1 MSRLTYIK
9 IAGKNYPMSFSLG
22 ASKKLIAKFGGVEK
36 IQSEL
41 SKPGKDL
48 EKLDL
53 IMYVLSLL
61 ISQGCA
67 YKNYLEKDMPV
78 PEDSPVIDGKWV
90 PIPQEV
96 IEIAVQMQDM
106 EELTEKI
113 SACIARSN
121 KKEVEA
127 KPTGKNAKATQG

>member
-22 ASKKLIAKFGGVEK
+22 ASKKLIEKFGGVEK

-67 YKNYLEKDMPV
+67 YKNYFEKDMPV

-96 IEIAVQMQDM
+96 LEIAVQMQDM

-127 KPTGKNAKATQG
+127 KPAGKNAKATQG

>member
-22 ASKKLIAKFGGVEK
+22 ASKKLIEKFGGVEK

-67 YKNYLEKDMPV
+67 YKNYFEKDMPV
-78 PEDSPVIDGKWV
+78 PENAPVVNGRWEPLSREMMETAIMGEDMLYIGNK
-90 PIPQEV
+90 IKEC
-96 IEIAVQMQDM
+96 IEKSQ
-106 EELTEKI
+106 
-113 SACIARSN
+113 
-121 KKEVEA
+121 KKKVKA
-127 KPTGKNAKATQG
+127 KSTSKNRKATQG

>member
-22 ASKKLIAKFGGVEK
+22 ASKKLIEKFGGVEK

-67 YKNYLEKDMPV
+67 YKNYFEKDMPV

-96 IEIAVQMQDM
+96 LEIAIQMQDM
-106 EELTEKI
+106 EELTGKI

-121 KKEVEA
+121 KKRSRRSRQE
-127 KPTGKNAKATQG
+127 KT

>member
-1 MSRLTYIK
+1 MSRLTYVK

-22 ASKKLIAKFGGVEK
+22 ASKKLIEKFGGVER
-36 IQSEL
+36 IQAEL

-53 IMYVLSLL
+53 VIYVLSLL

-67 YKNYLEKDMPV
+67 YKNYFEKDMPV
-78 PEDSPVIDGKWV
+78 PEDSPVIDGKWT

-96 IEIAVQMQDM
+96 LEIAVQMQDM
-106 EELTEKI
+106 SELTEKI
-113 SACIARSN
+113 NACISKSN

-127 KPTGKNAKATQG
+127 KPEGKNAKATQG

>member
-1 MSRLTYIK
+1 MSRLTYVK

-22 ASKKLIAKFGGVEK
+22 ASKKLIEKFGGVER
-36 IQSEL
+36 IQAEL

-53 IMYVLSLL
+53 VIYVLSLL

-67 YKNYLEKDMPV
+67 YKNYFEKDMPV
-78 PEDSPVIDGKWV
+78 PEDSPVIDGKWT

-96 IEIAVQMQDM
+96 LEIAVQMQDM
-106 EELTEKI
+106 SELTEKI
-113 SACIARSN
+113 SACISQSN

-127 KPTGKNAKATQG
+127 KPAGKNAKATQG

>member
-22 ASKKLIAKFGGVEK
+22 ASKKLIEKFGGVEK

-48 EKLDL
+48 KKLDL
-53 IMYVLSLL
+53 IIYVLSLL

-67 YKNYLEKDMPV
+67 YKNYFEKDMPV

-96 IEIAVQMQDM
+96 LEIAVQMQDM

-127 KPTGKNAKATQG
+127 KPAGKNGKATQG

>member
-1 MSRLTYIK
+1 MSMLTYIK

-22 ASKKLIAKFGGVEK
+22 ASKKLIEKFGGVEK

-67 YKNYLEKDMPV
+67 YKNHFEKDMPV

-96 IEIAVQMQDM
+96 LEIAVQMQDM

>member
-1 MSRLTYIK
+1 MSRLTYVK

-22 ASKKLIAKFGGVEK
+22 ASKKLIEKFGGVER
-36 IQSEL
+36 IQAEL

-53 IMYVLSLL
+53 VIYVLSLL

-67 YKNYLEKDMPV
+67 YKNYFEKDMPV
-78 PEDSPVIDGKWV
+78 PEDSPVIDGKWT

-96 IEIAVQMQDM
+96 LEIAVQMQDM
-106 EELTEKI
+106 GELTEKI
-113 SACIARSN
+113 SACISRSN

-127 KPTGKNAKATQG
+127 KPAGKNAKATQG

>member
-1 MSRLTYIK
+1 MSKLTYIK

-22 ASKKLIAKFGGVEK
+22 ASKKLIEKFGGVER
-36 IQSEL
+36 IQAEL
-41 SKPGKDL
+41 NKPGKDL

-53 IMYVLSLL
+53 VIYVLSLL

-67 YKNYLEKDMPV
+67 YKNYFEKDMPI
-78 PEDSPVIDGKWV
+78 PEDAPVIEGKWT

-96 IEIAVQMQDM
+96 LEIAVQMQDM
-106 EELTEKI
+106 EELIEKI

-127 KPTGKNAKATQG
+127 KPAGKNIGATQG

>member
-22 ASKKLIAKFGGVEK
+22 ASKKLIEKFGGVER
-36 IQSEL
+36 IQAEL
-41 SKPGKDL
+41 SKPGKEL
-48 EKLDL
+48 KKLDL

-67 YKNYLEKDMPV
+67 YKNHFEKDMPV

-96 IEIAVQMQDM
+96 LEIAVQMQDM

>member
-1 MSRLTYIK
+1 MSRLTYVK

-22 ASKKLIAKFGGVEK
+22 ASKKLIEKFGGVER
-36 IQSEL
+36 IQAEL

-53 IMYVLSLL
+53 VIYVLSLL

-67 YKNYLEKDMPV
+67 YKNYFEKDMPV
-78 PEDSPVIDGKWV
+78 PEDSPVIDGKWT

-96 IEIAVQMQDM
+96 LEIAVQMQDM
-106 EELTEKI
+106 SELTEKI
-113 SACIARSN
+113 SACISKSN
-121 KKEVEA
+121 EKEVEA
-127 KPTGKNAKATQG
+127 KPAGKNAKATQG

>member
-22 ASKKLIAKFGGVEK
+22 ASKKLIEKFGGVEK
-36 IQSEL
+36 IQAEL

-53 IMYVLSLL
+53 VIYVLSLL

-67 YKNYLEKDMPV
+67 YKNYFEKDMPV
-78 PEDSPVIDGKWV
+78 PEDSPVIDGKWT

-96 IEIAVQMQDM
+96 LEIAVQMQDM
-106 EELTEKI
+106 NELTEKI
-113 SACIARSN
+113 KSCISRSN

-127 KPTGKNAKATQG
+127 KPAGKNAKATQG

>member
-22 ASKKLIAKFGGVEK
+22 ASKKLIEKFGGVEK

-67 YKNYLEKDMPV
+67 YKNHFEKDMPV

-96 IEIAVQMQDM
+96 LEIAVQMQDM